1 MAINDVAREIMI
13 AYNTEAFIETGL
25 FRGGT
30 PTIIRSWF
38 PTVKIYEIEIN
49 GEFYNY
55 GKELFQDDPNT
66 EIFLSDSKKYL
77 EQNIEKFQKYNNPLF
92 FLDAHW
98 DPNNWPLRQ
107 EINHIC
113 KLQSPII
120 LIDDF
125 KTPGK
130 TYGYDSFKG
139 QECSK
144 DYVSDLIKPFTDYIY
159 FSEKA
164 NQDGQGCGVIFIN
177 RTHDEIEPYMEKFG
191 IFGEKL

>member
-1 MAINDVAREIMI
+1 MAINDTAKNIML
-13 AYNTEAFIETGL
+13 AFNSEAFIETGL

-38 PTVKIYEIEIN
+38 PNIKIYEIEIN
-49 GEFYNY
+49 PEFYNY
-55 GKELFQDDPNT
+55 GNELFCNDPNT
-66 EIFLSDSKKYL
+66 EIILSDSKKYL
-77 EQNIEKFQKYNNPLF
+77 EHNIEKFKKYSNPLF

-98 DPNNWPLRQ
+98 DPNNWPLRE
-107 EINHIC
+107 EIKYIC
-113 KLQSPII
+113 ELDNPII

-130 TYGYDSFKG
+130 PYGYDSYKG
-139 QECSK
+139 KECSK
-144 DYVSDLIKPFTDYIY
+144 DYISDLIKPFTDYIY
-159 FSEKA
+159 FCENA

-177 RTHDEIEPYMEKFG
+177 RTHNEIKAHMEKLS